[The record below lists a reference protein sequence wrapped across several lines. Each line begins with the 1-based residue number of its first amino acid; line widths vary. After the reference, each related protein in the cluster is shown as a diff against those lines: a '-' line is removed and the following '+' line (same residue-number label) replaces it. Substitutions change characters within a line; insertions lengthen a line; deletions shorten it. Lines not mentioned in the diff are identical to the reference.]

1 MPADE
6 STPPERRALSPEEV
20 GARVSAILEAA
31 ERDARAVIDAA
42 HRAAAP
48 STEERSLEGIAAA
61 LDALGARVGAL
72 EAALA
77 ASAPAPAESSP
88 LPPPERAKPQ
98 EPEEQKQEA
107 PEEQK
112 QEVPSAEPRTSAA
125 PAAAVRVRA
134 IELALAGYPRAAIAR
149 ELGAAMAPGEVDA
162 LLDEVLAH

>member
-6 STPPERRALSPEEV
+6 ATPPERRALSPEEV

-72 EAALA
+72 EATLA
-77 ASAPAPAESSP
+77 ASAPAPAQSSP
-88 LPPPERAKPQ
+88 LPPPEREKPQ
-98 EPEEQKQEA
+98 EPEEQKQE
-107 PEEQK
+107 E
-112 QEVPSAEPRTSAA
+112 PSADPRTSAA